1 MPKVTDVIKE
11 QFYLWNTYKDI
22 LKAIEV
28 QCGIKRSLSW
38 LKLKLRVLGLKR
50 RKSDMN
56 LTVVKSLILKIL
68 ETSEKLKGYRATVY
82 GNCYVTNI
90 IALFEEILL

>member
-1 MPKVTDVIKE
+1 
-11 QFYLWNTYKDI
+11 
-22 LKAIEV
+22 
-28 QCGIKRSLSW
+28 
-38 LKLKLRVLGLKR
+38 
-50 RKSDMN
+50 MN

-90 IALFEEILL
+90 IALFEGTKSLFIHDSYTVIVQRYCYEDFTGGRC